1 MDRGQNNH
9 SRTRKLAHPT
19 EIACSTKK
27 EKHMVLNTEYGGGDY
42 KYNIRNPIDTLI
54 ILHSILPAYVRE
66 WHNDIINHIQSH
78 IPDVIAPIESA
89 IYPVLCV
96 PPIPHTLYPRRIHL
110 NRNAI
115 TPHRD
120 CAGALLPLCRLPS
133 LLPHIHF
140 THRKHC
146 TVPSHLTSLQ
156 RGPNPRRL
164 LW

>member
-1 MDRGQNNH
+1 M
-9 SRTRKLAHPT
+9 
-19 EIACSTKK
+19 
-27 EKHMVLNTEYGGGDY
+27 GGGGY

-89 IYPVLCV
+89 LYPVLCV
-96 PPIPHTLYPRRIHL
+96 PPIPHTLYPRRIHI